1 MAQIALNKFLT
12 IRHNITT
19 SNVGIYTAPTGVASI
34 VLLAQVS
41 NVGTGSSVP
50 TVTAAHSR
58 SSVDARLVKQTPV
71 PPNDSVNLLSGRL
84 ILETGDVFKIQGS
97 VDGTMEIVLSV
108 LESAKR

>member
-12 IRHNITT
+12 IRHNVTT

-41 NVGTGSSVP
+41 NVGTGTSTQ
-50 TVTAAHSR
+50 TVTASHSR
-58 SSVDARLVKQTPV
+58 DSVDARLVKETPI
-71 PPNDSVNLLSGRL
+71 PANDSTSLLAGRL
-84 ILETGDVFKIQGS
+84 ILETGDIFKVQGS
-97 VDGTMEIVLSV
+97 TDNTMEIVLSV